1 MTRLALE
8 PMPIEQWN
16 AERQQ
21 FIDNISSYRQ
31 RQNELYRSSGNIETA
46 ESIKLRQDAKRPEP
60 GEGLFQ
66 FTGLLKTIGKLG
78 TNIHPWFKGLSIAG
92 EGIERLAKDRLGL
105 YD

>member
-1 MTRLALE
+1 MSRLALE

-31 RQNELYRSSGNIETA
+31 RENELYRSTANIETS
-46 ESIKLRQDAKRPEP
+46 ESIKLRQDAKRPDP

-66 FTGLLKTIGKLG
+66 FTGLLKTIGRLG
-78 TNIHPWFKGLSIAG
+78 TNIHPYFEGLEVAA
-92 EGIERLAKDRLGL
+92 EGIEKLAKGRLGM